1 MIRQSNAAFS
11 YFFNIDKS
19 RQFMIRPITITLLIL
34 IISLNAFAQDEARA
48 LWQVTNFD
56 ITVNSLA
63 ERALTARAVLNV
75 KNAGRGAGTT
85 LSLRISSKAEI
96 KNVTIGSATASYQS
110 LPEPRNNAQ
119 RLTIRLPGPVAANE
133 TLSVA
138 VEYRLPVEDNAGTAS
153 ISPVASHFLPVALWF
168 PSPNTANAVRGA
180 DYAPFRLTIN
190 GGNAISSGADKSAA
204 GNSVFE
210 QSLNGQPFFVVGNWD
225 RVDGAGAA
233 KGIAAYL
240 PKGLGEDE
248 RKQAESLISLTA
260 DARAFFASVFG
271 PASEVPIRLVAAK
284 RGGGFDDAG
293 TVLLSEGAFRRRKID
308 SVTALAITEA
318 MARLWIGAETPVRG
332 DGHGVLREGL
342 VRFLATLFFE
352 KQFGADA
359 ATEERA
365 RERMAY
371 ESIAKRDAPL
381 SRTTPLETTY
391 FNSVSNKGAMVW
403 RLAYNLIGRD
413 QFMATLREL
422 LAAAKTDPAGL
433 SLARVRAAMTQRG
446 GAAIGAILDQEFDQP
461 TDMDLMVG
469 LPQQQAGQWTAA
481 LRNLGS
487 FEARVSVVATTAN
500 GQRLVAETTIPA
512 QDFGQVKFQSP
523 AALVRVEVDPDKLY
537 PQLDYANDAAPRS
550 VELTA
555 SLAEATRLFGT
566 QEFVKSE
573 ALIRQLLQISP
584 RMQEARVL
592 LGRTL
597 LAQNKIEDAEREFRA
612 LAEERLPTPAA
623 LAWANVGLGEI
634 ALKRGQ
640 AKEAARLFNQAVRDD
655 AEYGSTLNA
664 RAARI
669 RADAAAGATPID
681 ESAKTFL
688 GQFDSALR
696 AGRQADIAAL
706 IVPGELSR
714 FIRSAVGTQ
723 PEIWQTTVLRTEQLD
738 ANTIAADVAMQTRQ
752 LGVDHNT
759 TAVIILARVGSAWK
773 VNAIEFVEEIRK

>member
-1 MIRQSNAAFS
+1 MIRSIA
-11 YFFNIDKS
+11 
-19 RQFMIRPITITLLIL
+19 ITALVL
-34 IISLNAFAQDEARA
+34 IISLRIFAQDEARVI
-48 LWQVTNFD
+48 WQVTNFD

-63 ERALTARAVLNV
+63 ERALTARAVLNLRNV
-75 KNAGRGAGTT
+75 GRGAGST
-85 LSLRISSKAEI
+85 LTLRINSKAEI
-96 KNVTIGSATASYQS
+96 KSVTIGGATAAYRSV
-110 LPEPRNNAQ
+110 PEPRSNAQ
-119 RLTIRLPGPVAANE
+119 RITITLPSQVAANGDV
-133 TLSVA
+133 TAA
-138 VEYRLPVEDNAGTAS
+138 VDYRLPVEDNAGTSS
-153 ISPVASHFLPVALWF
+153 ISPVASHFLPMAFWY
-168 PSPNTANAVRGA
+168 PSPNTAYAVRGA

-210 QSLNGQPFFVVGNWD
+210 QTLYGQPFFIVGNWD
-225 RVDGAGAA
+225 RTDGAGAA
-233 KGIAAYL
+233 KGIAGYL
-240 PKGLGEDE
+240 PKGLTEDD
-248 RKQAESLISLTA
+248 RKQAESLISLAA
-260 DARAFFASVFG
+260 DARAFFASTFG
-271 PASEVPIRLVAAK
+271 PAPDVPVRLVAAK

-308 SVTALAITEA
+308 SVTALAIAEA
-318 MARLWIGAETPVRG
+318 MARLWIGADTPVRG
-332 DGHGVLREGL
+332 EGHGVLREGL

-352 KQFGADA
+352 KQFGVEA

-371 ESIAKRDAPL
+371 ETIARRDAPL
-381 SRTTPLETTY
+381 SRNTPLESTY

-403 RLAYNLIGRD
+403 RLAYSLVGRD
-413 QFMATLREL
+413 AFIASLREL
-422 LAAAKTDPAGL
+422 LTGGKTDPNGL
-433 SLARVRAAMTQRG
+433 TLARVRAAMAQRG
-446 GAAIGAILDQEFDQP
+446 GAGIGAILNQEFDQP

-500 GQRLVAETTIPA
+500 GQRLTAETTIPA

-523 AALVRVEVDPDKLY
+523 APLVRVEVDPDKLY
-537 PQLDYANDAAPRS
+537 PQLDYNNDTAPRPAEIS
-550 VELTA
+550 A
-555 SLAEATRLFGT
+555 SLAEATRLFGA
-566 QEFVKSE
+566 QDFAKSE
-573 ALIRQLLQISP
+573 ALSRQLLQLSP

-592 LGRTL
+592 LGRAL
-597 LAQNKIEDAEREFRA
+597 LSQNKIDEAEREFRA

-623 LAWANVGLGEI
+623 LAWTNIGMGEI
-634 ALKRGQ
+634 ALRRGQ
-640 AKEAARLFNQAVRDD
+640 AKEAARFFNQAVRDD

-669 RADAAAGATPID
+669 RAEAAAGATPID
-681 ESAKTFL
+681 DSARTFL
-688 GQFDSALR
+688 GQFDAALR

-706 IVPGELSR
+706 IVPGELSK

-723 PEIWQTTVLRTEQLD
+723 PEVWQTTVLRTEQLD

-752 LGVDHNT
+752 LGVDHST

>member
-1 MIRQSNAAFS
+1 MIRS
-11 YFFNIDKS
+11 
-19 RQFMIRPITITLLIL
+19 ITITLILL
-34 IISLNAFAQDEARA
+34 IISLDAFAQDEARA
-48 LWQVTNFD
+48 AWQVNNFD

-63 ERALTARAVLNV
+63 ERALVARAVLNV
-75 KNAGRGAGTT
+75 KNVGRGAGAT
-85 LSLRISSKAEI
+85 LSLRVNPKTEI
-96 KNVTIGSATASYQS
+96 KNVTIGGATASYQS
-110 LPEPRNNAQ
+110 VPEPRNSAQ
-119 RLTIRLPGPVAANE
+119 RVTVKLPSPIAANDGV
-133 TLSVA
+133 SVT
-138 VEYRLPVEDNAGTAS
+138 VEYRLPLEDNAGTAS
-153 ISPVASHFLPVALWF
+153 ISPVASHFLPMAFWY
-168 PSPNTANAVRGA
+168 PSPNTAYAVRGA

-204 GNSVFE
+204 GNSIFE

-248 RKQAESLISLTA
+248 RKQAESLMSLAA
-260 DARAFFASVFG
+260 DARAFFASILG
-271 PASEVPIRLVAAK
+271 TAPEVPIRLVATR

-308 SVTALAITEA
+308 SVTALAIAEA
-318 MARLWIGAETPVRG
+318 MARLWIGADTPVRG
-332 DGHGVLREGL
+332 EGHGVLREGL
-342 VRFLATLFFE
+342 VRFMATQFFE
-352 KQFGADA
+352 KQFGADVA
-359 ATEERA
+359 AEERA

-371 ESIAKRDAPL
+371 EAIAKRDAPL
-381 SRTTPLETTY
+381 SRTTPLEATY
-391 FNSVSNKGAMVW
+391 FSSVSNKGAMVW
-403 RLAYNLIGRD
+403 RLAYNLIGQD
-413 QFMATLREL
+413 QFNSALREL
-422 LAAAKTDPAGL
+422 LAAGKTDPAGL
-433 SLARVRAAMTQRG
+433 SLARVRAVMAQRG
-446 GAAIGAILDQEFDQP
+446 GSGIGGILNQEFDQP

-487 FEARVSVVATTAN
+487 FEARVSVVATTAS
-500 GQRLVAETTIPA
+500 GQRLVTETTIPA

-523 AALVRVEVDPDKLY
+523 AALVRIEVDPDKLY

-550 VELTA
+550 VEVTA

-566 QEFVKSE
+566 QEFGKSE
-573 ALIRQLLQISP
+573 ALVRQLLQISP

-592 LGRTL
+592 LARAL
-597 LAQNKIEDAEREFRA
+597 LAQNKIDDAEREFRA

-623 LAWANVGLGEI
+623 LAWTNVGMGEI

-640 AKEAARLFNQAVRDD
+640 AKEASRFFNQAVRDD
-655 AEYGSTLNA
+655 AEYGSTLSA

-681 ESAKTFL
+681 EGAKTFL
-688 GQFDSALR
+688 GQFDTALR
-696 AGRQADIAAL
+696 AGRQAEIAAL

-714 FIRSAVGTQ
+714 FVRSAVGTQ

-752 LGVDHNT
+752 LGVDHHT